1 MLAYLPPNSAI
12 ITGLAPLSSPTLSQ
26 LYLSRRTLSRLR
38 CACLPL
44 PLLVVCLPAFAVV
57 VTVFTLPVKD
67 EAETASLIAAL
78 WKGEGESGVG
88 WGGAVVWCGREKMRG
103 SSHISDCKES
113 QVVYTVVCAR

>member
-1 MLAYLPPNSAI
+1 M
-12 ITGLAPLSSPTLSQ
+12 
-26 LYLSRRTLSRLR
+26 
-38 CACLPL
+38 
-44 PLLVVCLPAFAVV
+44 

-78 WKGEGESGVG
+78 WREEGESGGVP
-88 WGGAVVWCGREKMRG
+88 WCGREGEKMRG